1 MRDLTNP
8 INIIPDDILI
18 EIFESVELLSEP
30 VITSV
35 S

>member
-1 MRDLTNP
+1 MQDQIKY
-8 INIIPDDILI
+8 INIIPDDILMD
-18 EIFESVELLSEP
+18 IFESVELIDEL